1 MRRAYAL
8 NPCVETMRRDYALT
22 IWKVKTDACSNSCHV
37 IMKKDNTQSDHG
49 RTNRLTIWKV
59 YAAWLKFNAKVSGH
73 HDINFLTPI
82 NSPQASP
89 RKGGRETSSRGE
101 SSALFLPH
109 HNQPP
114 FRALLRE
121 GFWELSES
129 SPSEWEPSPYEI
141 YVSDSNHLKPP
152 WSKTLPVAAWRL
164 PFLFY
169 LHFPPSYLCFVND
182 IRENGLFS

>member
-1 MRRAYAL
+1 MRRAYVSSL
-8 NPCVETMRRDYALT
+8 VGWDHALT
-22 IWKVKTDACSNSCHV
+22 IWKVETDACSNSCHV
-37 IMKKDNTQSDHG
+37 IMKKNNTQSDHG

-89 RKGGRETSSRGE
+89 RRGGRETSSRGE
-101 SSALFLPH
+101 SFALFLPH

-114 FRALLRE
+114 LRALLRE
-121 GFWELSES
+121 GFWASSES
-129 SPSEWEPSPYEI
+129 SPSEWESPPYGI

-152 WSKTLPVAAWRL
+152 WSKTLPVAAWR
-164 PFLFY
+164 PSSLFY
-169 LHFPPSYLCFVND
+169 FHFSPSCLYFVND
-182 IRENGLFS
+182 IRENDLFS